1 MNYVILQLQ
10 TYDFAVTPKQEI
22 EGLNAKME
30 WLTMQIN
37 FPQNNDE
44 IAVSGDATAKPGDAS
59 SFLAPEEVT

>member
-1 MNYVILQLQ
+1 MNIQLQ

-37 FPQNNDE
+37 FPQNDDE
-44 IAVSGDATAKPGDAS
+44 IAASDDATAKPGDAS
-59 SFLAPEEVT
+59 SFLAPKEV